1 MRKVLAAA
9 AAFGVLLLASAF
21 LSAAGPG
28 DAAKGK
34 QIFSDNCAVCHN
46 ADSTEAKG
54 GPGLKGLF
62 KKPALQNKKK
72 VTDANI
78 LDIIDKGSPAG
89 MPGFAESLSAQ
100 ERASL
105 LAYLK
110 TL

>member
-1 MRKVLAAA
+1 MQLSDDYKTALVEMVFADPISFQAVMQEEVSTRGIFAPAKVGASRGAASS
-9 AAFGVLLLASAF
+9 SAVRR
-21 LSAAGPG
+21 PTPR
-28 DAAKGK
+28 
-34 QIFSDNCAVCHN
+34 FSQR
-46 ADSTEAKG
+46 
-54 GPGLKGLF
+54 F
-62 KKPALQNKKK
+62 IKK